1 MSNES
6 KGQRIL
12 QKKTFLVFEEEKNFA
27 GCSWGKESGWYVNH
41 LSHMLSF
48 KIASPLTS
56 RWGRITFVT
65 NLVSNY
71 FVIPILH
78 LKQMLKNNLK
88 FNLSWVRLS
97 HVEKQ
102 PRAERGQRGVRPKMY
117 FCIPPS
123 TKYLTNSLSR
133 NGCRK
138 FRKNVCF
145 SNW

>member
-56 RWGRITFVT
+56 RWGRITSVT

-71 FVIPILH
+71 FVEIY
-78 LKQMLKNNLK
+78 
-88 FNLSWVRLS
+88 S
-97 HVEKQ
+97 
-102 PRAERGQRGVRPKMY
+102 
-117 FCIPPS
+117 
-123 TKYLTNSLSR
+123 YLAFETDAR
-133 NGCRK
+133 II
-138 FRKNVCF
+138 
-145 SNW
+145 